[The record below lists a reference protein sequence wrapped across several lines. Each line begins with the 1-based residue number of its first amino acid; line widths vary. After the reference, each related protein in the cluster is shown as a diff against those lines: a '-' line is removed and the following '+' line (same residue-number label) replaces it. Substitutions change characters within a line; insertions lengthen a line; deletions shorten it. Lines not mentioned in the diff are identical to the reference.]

1 MTTSISCS
9 GYLCTAAKS
18 WCKWHS
24 DKVYICY
31 EPRQELMGTDIVS
44 HFNPVCKHLHM
55 QSKPFLPILTFPTS
69 LIRLLPLNSA
79 PNLTN
84 LTPETVIFSIVA
96 AVALRRLYLPSHQ
109 WLICRYI
116 SQSVACTGSA
126 LHTRDSKQSQNS
138 DGWTKM
144 VTLKQA

>member
-1 MTTSISCS
+1 
-9 GYLCTAAKS
+9 
-18 WCKWHS
+18 
-24 DKVYICY
+24 
-31 EPRQELMGTDIVS
+31 MGTDIVS

-55 QSKPFLPILTFPTS
+55 QSKPFSTHFDLSHFSHSSPSPKF
-69 LIRLLPLNSA
+69 SA
-79 PNLTN
+79 KLLTN